1 MIAAVLLVVFAAG
14 SVVHV
19 ASATTMSLE
28 MALVD
33 GAAMEMADCE
43 GCGTGGDGGESG
55 LACDIVCIAPFA
67 ATLGPENAPG
77 LRVVAE
83 SPAPSGVRDVVGR
96 TGPPDPYPPRTLI

>member
-28 MALVD
+28 MALSD
-33 GAAMEMADCE
+33 GAAMKMADCE
-43 GCGTGGDGGESG
+43 GCDAGEDGGESG
-55 LACDIVCIAPFA
+55 QACDIVCIAPFT
-67 ATLGPENAPG
+67 ATLVPETALGP
-77 LRVVAE
+77 RVVAE
-83 SPAPSGVRDVVGR
+83 LPAPPGVRDVVGR